1 MIIVAIASRLV
12 EIRKGMASGPLLY
25 TDGTGIGLLFVKPQL
40 EDVYAKRCTPVSV
53 WRLTVAVQGME
64 PHLLQREADQAATS
78 AVLDTIGRSSP
89 NHGPN
94 ITGFCWQLL
103 GTCTNVTWPGA

>member
-12 EIRKGMASGPLLY
+12 EIRKGMAGGPLLY

-53 WRLTVAVQGME
+53 WRLTVAVLGME
-64 PHLLQREADQAATS
+64 PHLLQREADQTAIS
-78 AVLDTIGRSSP
+78 AELDTIGCSSP
-89 NHGPN
+89 NQGLS
-94 ITGFCWQLL
+94 IRG
-103 GTCTNVTWPGA
+103 

>member
-1 MIIVAIASRLV
+1 MEIVAVASPLV
-12 EIRKGMASGPLLY
+12 EIIKSMAAGALLH
-25 TDGTGIGLLFVKPQL
+25 TDATGIGLLCVKPQGKDIYTKL
-40 EDVYAKRCTPVSV
+40 CTAVSV
-53 WRLTVAVQGME
+53 WRLTVAALGME

-94 ITGFCWQLL
+94 ITGFCWQLI
-103 GTCTNVTWPGA
+103 GPCTNVTWPGA